1 MTLCVIRLQNAAL
14 FRQVR
19 RLPSS
24 HEEWMQSRRRRQPGK
39 DYKAHNAMRVKSVV
53 DHFERVMKQRRYFRF
68 CSRWHMTI
76 AKYSSTLKMKTG
88 TENKGDISWVSVRPF
103 ENRRCN
109 PFRDSVYWLKLA
121 SNERFHLAR
130 CMQGSSQF
138 HIVSSPGCGANLIQQ
153 KGLLITTV
161 QREVHKS

>member
-1 MTLCVIRLQNAAL
+1 MQHCFGRSVVCRHHTKSECKA
-14 FRQVR
+14 
-19 RLPSS
+19 
-24 HEEWMQSRRRRQPGK
+24 EEEDNLEK
-39 DYKAHNAMRVKSVV
+39 DYKAHNAMRAKSVV

-121 SNERFHLAR
+121 STSASILRGACKARRSSTLFLRLGAERIWFNKR
-130 CMQGSSQF
+130 GF
-138 HIVSSPGCGANLIQQ
+138 
-153 KGLLITTV
+153 
-161 QREVHKS
+161 